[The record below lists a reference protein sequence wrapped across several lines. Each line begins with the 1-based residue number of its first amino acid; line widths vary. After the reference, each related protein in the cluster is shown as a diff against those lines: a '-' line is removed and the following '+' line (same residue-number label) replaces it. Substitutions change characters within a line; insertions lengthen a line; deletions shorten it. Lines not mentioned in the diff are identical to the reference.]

1 MRRVVCGFAVIPAV
15 FEGNNLSCW
24 SAGVCAGVCAGAC
37 AGVCAGACA
46 NNIHTA
52 FYYFSCGRF
61 SELCSFNVVTNGR
74 N

>member
-1 MRRVVCGFAVIPAV
+1 MRRVVYGFAVIPAV
-15 FEGNNLSCW
+15 CEGNNVSC
-24 SAGVCAGVCAGAC
+24 SS

-52 FYYFSCGRF
+52 FYYFSCGTDL
-61 SELCSFNVVTNGR
+61 EMCSLNVVTNGR